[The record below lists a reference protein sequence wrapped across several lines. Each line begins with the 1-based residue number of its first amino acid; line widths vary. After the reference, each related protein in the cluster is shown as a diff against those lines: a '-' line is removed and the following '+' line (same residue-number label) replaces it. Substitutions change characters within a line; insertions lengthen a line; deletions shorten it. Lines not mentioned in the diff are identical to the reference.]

1 MPACPPVFLSPL
13 LSPHFHG
20 VVVVAGVHLGPAPI
34 PSRPCQAH
42 ANIVRAVKEW
52 GIKETFWKIFQQRTL
67 KFGDLVGT
75 DKYGNK
81 YYENKKDYPFGTSPR

>member
-1 MPACPPVFLSPL
+1 ML
-13 LSPHFHG
+13 
-20 VVVVAGVHLGPAPI
+20 LGPAPI
-34 PSRPCQAH
+34 PPRPCQAH

-81 YYENKKDYPFGTSPR
+81 YYENKKDYPFGTSPSPCACLRLPPSPYCLNHNILVPSVFL